1 MTPTQKLGRGS
12 FVYTAAN
19 LLQRS
24 LSFFLLPLYTHYL
37 SPNDFGILAVVT
49 TLNGFLSVLFTWS
62 LPAAIGRFY
71 FDYRDDPKTLQEF
84 WGTVIIAVL
93 FSSLIG
99 GLALLLTGSTILK
112 PVMGDIP
119 FWPYIAI
126 GISSLIFQPLFQ
138 VFLSA
143 MQVQGQAG
151 RFAIYSTVQLIIH
164 LALILGLVILFGW
177 KAEGPLFATLITSI
191 LFAIVTL
198 ISFRKSFKW
207 VFRIHLFKQAAKYS
221 LPLVPHSLSAQILV
235 VTDKFFLN
243 TMISAASAGIYHIAF
258 LFGTIV
264 TTFVDSVNRAYVPVA
279 METLEDNEATS
290 LQELKANGMT
300 LIGGYCLLGTLVSL
314 FSLEMLQ
321 LFTAEP
327 YHSASRVIP
336 FVAFAFVLRGIYYIL
351 VNILMFKKDATRWV
365 SVGTFT
371 GAIANIGLNWHLIPL
386 YGMTG
391 AALATLLSQ
400 LVMTIII
407 GKLGLKHEPI
417 QWDYVKISLAFT
429 ITLTLCIAVSRFS
442 GSSPL
447 LLFSIKLI
455 ISFLAFIGL
464 GQYFNGQKQYYF
476 RLITRIP
483 KLFKKPESASSPK
496 QD

>member
-24 LSFFLLPLYTHYL
+24 LSFLLLPLYTHYL
-37 SPNDFGILAVVT
+37 SPNDYGILAVVT

-93 FSSLIG
+93 LSSLIG
-99 GLALLLTGSTILK
+99 GLVLFLTGSIILK

-126 GISSLIFQPLFQ
+126 GISTLIFQPLFQ

-151 RFAIYSTVQLIIH
+151 RYAIYSTVQLIIN
-164 LALILGLVILFGW
+164 LTLILGLVILFGW

-191 LFAIVTL
+191 IFFIVTL
-198 ISFRKSFKW
+198 VSFRKSFRW
-207 VFRIHLFKQAAKYS
+207 VFRTHLFKQAAKYC

-243 TMISAASAGIYHIAF
+243 TMMGAASAGIYHIAF

-279 METLEDNEATS
+279 MEALEDNKATS

-321 LFTAEP
+321 LFTSEP
-327 YHSASRVIP
+327 YHVAHLVVPLI
-336 FVAFAFVLRGIYYIL
+336 AFAFVLRGIYYIL

-365 SVGTFT
+365 SVGTFI
-371 GAIANIGLNWHLIPL
+371 GALANIGLNFHLIPM
-386 YGMTG
+386 YGMAG
-391 AALATLLSQ
+391 AALATLISQ
-400 LVMTIII
+400 LVMTVVI

-417 QWDYVKISLAFT
+417 QWDYVKISMAFT
-429 ITLTLCIAVSRFS
+429 FSLALSIMVSRFS
-442 GSSPL
+442 GPSPW
-447 LLFSIKLI
+447 LFFLIKLI
-455 ISFLAFIGL
+455 ISMITIFGL
-464 GQYFNGQKQYYF
+464 GQYFTGEKQYYL

-483 KLFKKPESASSPK
+483 KLFKRPENVSPSK